1 MHLVRL
7 SPEERDPEAVEGARQ
22 ALLRPLQIIE
32 EQLARTPFMTGDR
45 FTMGDIPVG
54 TNVHRWF
61 LFDLDMPDMPNLRRW
76 YDVIRQRPA
85 FLEHIADPAF
95 HLSG

>member
-1 MHLVRL
+1 ME
-7 SPEERDPEAVEGARQ
+7 SARQ

-32 EQLARTPFMTGDR
+32 DQLARTAFIVGDR

-54 TNVHRWF
+54 MRVHRWF
-61 LFDLDMPDMPNLRRW
+61 LFDLETPDLSNLSRW
-76 YDVIRQRPA
+76 YEVIRQRPA
-85 FLEHIADPAF
+85 FLEHIADPAV